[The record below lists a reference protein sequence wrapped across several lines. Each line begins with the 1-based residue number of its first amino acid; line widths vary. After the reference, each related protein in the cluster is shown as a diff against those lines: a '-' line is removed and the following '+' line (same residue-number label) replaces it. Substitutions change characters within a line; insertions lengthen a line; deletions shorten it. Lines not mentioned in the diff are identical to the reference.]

1 MIWPPSLAPEGLD
14 DSGAP
19 GPGHVRDTRGAR
31 FAKAQ
36 WRDDPVRYPPAMA
49 IALLLGTAAAAAGFL
64 VTSFF
69 GFVLAAHGPHDPLVR
84 FLVTRH
90 VLYAIP
96 TLLLSLF
103 SQSMVLFYFIGT
115 GRLVKDEIAG
125 WTEERR
131 RGVVSAL
138 RRFKARTSPPA
149 TFAMLAA
156 IAAFVLGGWVH
167 TAAPGI
173 RGIARIAHLST
184 SVGALLLHLW
194 ALLAE
199 YPTFVENN
207 RLMADPAAYAG
218 VTPPSGA

>member
-1 MIWPPSLAPEGLD
+1 MLPS
-14 DSGAP
+14 
-19 GPGHVRDTRGAR
+19 
-31 FAKAQ
+31 
-36 WRDDPVRYPPAMA
+36 YPPAMA

-69 GFVLAAHGPHDPLVR
+69 GFVVAVHGPHDPMVR
-84 FLVTRH
+84 YLMTRH

-131 RGVVSAL
+131 RGVVAAL

-167 TAAPGI
+167 TAVPGI
-173 RGIARIAHLST
+173 RGVARVAHLSA
-184 SVGALLLHLW
+184 SVGALFIHLW
-194 ALLAE
+194 ALFAE
-199 YPTFVENN
+199 YPIFVENN

-218 VTPPSGA
+218 ATPPAGA

>member
-1 MIWPPSLAPEGLD
+1 
-14 DSGAP
+14 
-19 GPGHVRDTRGAR
+19 
-31 FAKAQ
+31 
-36 WRDDPVRYPPAMA
+36 MA
-49 IALLLGTAAAAAGFL
+49 IALLLATAAAAAGFL
-64 VTSFF
+64 VTSVLGF
-69 GFVLAAHGPHDPLVR
+69 GVAAHGPHDPLIR

-115 GRLVKDEIAG
+115 GRLVKDEIAA
-125 WTEERR
+125 WPPERR
-131 RGVVSAL
+131 LGVVAAL

-149 TFAMLAA
+149 TFAMLVA

-167 TAAPGI
+167 TAAPGT
-173 RGIARIAHLST
+173 RSLARIAHLSA
-184 SVGALLLHLW
+184 SLGALALHLW

-199 YPTFVENN
+199 YPVFVENH

-218 VTPPSGA
+218 TAGRGT

>member
-1 MIWPPSLAPEGLD
+1 
-14 DSGAP
+14 
-19 GPGHVRDTRGAR
+19 
-31 FAKAQ
+31 
-36 WRDDPVRYPPAMA
+36 MA
-49 IALLLGTAAAAAGFL
+49 IALLLATAAAAAGFV
-64 VTSFF
+64 VTSVF
-69 GFVLAAHGPHDPLVR
+69 GFVIAAHGPHDPLVR

-125 WTEERR
+125 WSEERR
-131 RGVVSAL
+131 RGVLGAL
-138 RRFKARTSPPA
+138 RRFKTHTSPPA
-149 TFAMLAA
+149 TFAMLVA

-173 RGIARIAHLST
+173 RSVARAAHLSA
-184 SVGALLLHLW
+184 SVAALAIHLW

-199 YPTFVENN
+199 YPVFVENN

-218 VTPPSGA
+218 PGSGGS